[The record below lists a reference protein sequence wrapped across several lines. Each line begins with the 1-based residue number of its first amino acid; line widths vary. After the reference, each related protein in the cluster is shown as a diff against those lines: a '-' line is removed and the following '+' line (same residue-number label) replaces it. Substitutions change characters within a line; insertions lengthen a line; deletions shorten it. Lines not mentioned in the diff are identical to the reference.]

1 MKKNYVT
8 FVVDASGSM
17 AQWQRQVSNLLG
29 DLTRS
34 VMDNSS
40 GQQTK
45 IAYKFFSSP
54 GFKANDVYQDF
65 SANPV
70 PPRYEY
76 PDGWTALNDALMTT
90 IEKHKRYKTS
100 LLGDVAHLIVVVT
113 DGVENMSRQFTTEQ
127 VKSEILKLNDKDNW
141 TIAMNVP
148 PGTEYRIH
156 QTYGVYRGNVTEWEQ
171 SLKGITETIS
181 KNVSGTQAYMVSRA
195 AGATKSMTFYETNL
209 DNVSVGD
216 LKQCDDFSST
226 FTSKVVP
233 REMRIDE
240 FVTSVTHKPYMKGT
254 AFYQLTK
261 PEKLQQHKQM
271 IVRPKGSTKLY
282 GGNKVKDL
290 LGIPHFK
297 DVKVTPGNHAG
308 YDLFVQSTSDN
319 RKLVRG
325 SHVLVIK

>member
-17 AQWQRQVSNLLG
+17 AQWTKQVSNLLG

-54 GFKANDVYQDF
+54 GFKVNDVYQDF
-65 SANPV
+65 SASPV

-100 LLGDVAHLIVVVT
+100 LLGDVAHLIIVIT
-113 DGVENMSRQFTTEQ
+113 DGEENMSNKFTTEQ

-141 TIAMNVP
+141 TITMNVP
-148 PGTEYRIH
+148 PGTADSIH
-156 QTYGVYRGNVTEWEQ
+156 QRYGVYRGNVTEWEQ

-181 KNVSGTQAYMVSRA
+181 KNVSGTSTYMISRA
-195 AGATKSMTFYETNL
+195 AGATKTTSFYETNL